1 MTDRL
6 SAKEQISAVALLM
19 LHAVLLPLAA
29 SQLELYYPGLL
40 TPAQYNLAY
49 YCISVV
55 LCFVL
60 LWRYLKESFF
70 TLCDR
75 AGRGLTSILL
85 GWALYLVLSWLLA
98 PLFEL
103 LGIVGT
109 DPNTQSVADMMTQ
122 DRGII
127 IAVTLI
133 LAPIIEESVFRGGIF
148 CGLYGKSRACA
159 YLVSI
164 ILFSVYHVWQFAFVS
179 GDIKGLLY
187 AAAYIPAGFVL
198 CRVYERSGSL
208 WAGIIFHASVNAANL
223 STMGLL

>member
-6 SAKEQISAVALLM
+6 SGKEQTAAVALLI
-19 LHAVLLPLAA
+19 LHAVLLPIVTA
-29 SQLELYYPGLL
+29 QLELYHPGLL
-40 TPAQYNLAY
+40 TPAQYNLVY

-55 LCFVL
+55 LCFAL

-70 TLCDR
+70 TLCDH
-75 AGRGLTSILL
+75 AGRGIVSILL
-85 GWALYLVLSWLLA
+85 GWALYLALNYLLV
-98 PLFEL
+98 PLFDV
-103 LGIVGT
+103 LGIVGA

-133 LAPIIEESVFRGGIF
+133 LAPIVEESVFRGGIF
-148 CGLYGKSRACA
+148 CGIYGKSRACA

-164 ILFSVYHVWQFAFVS
+164 ILFSIYHVWQFAFAS
-179 GDIKGLLY
+179 GDISRLIY
-187 AAAYIPAGFVL
+187 AVAYIPAGFVL
-198 CRVYERSGSL
+198 CRVYERSGSV
-208 WAGIIFHASVNAANL
+208 WASIIFHASFNAVNL